1 MKYMILL
8 LVLAVAAQAQ
18 YPYYYG
24 AYAPNVYSGVIPSTY
39 TTYTAP
45 IPAAPVA
52 TRISAPA
59 VVTSYAAPIPVA
71 PAVTS
76 TQYHSQDELGQ
87 ASFGYAHPGQAAT
100 NYRDAFGNQVG
111 SYAYINPEG
120 KQVQV
125 SYVADSN
132 GFRVLSNDL
141 PVGPVAQEIV
151 ELESPVP
158 VEDTAE
164 VVEAKAI
171 HFKAIEDAK
180 NGVVAPLPVVE
191 AVELPQ
197 SVEDTPEVAAAKAEH
212 AAAYAAALAAA
223 NASPVEDSPIEV
235 AVETAPAVVE
245 DAPAEVAVEAVPSE
259 TVVEDAPVEIA
270 VVSAPAEAEL
280 PKPVEDTPEVAAAK
294 IEHAAAHAAALAAAE
309 ASPALERRRRQ
320 IPFYP
325 FPYFAA
331 SQRGADYAWRS
342 VDADKDGQPDVPA
355 VVSYVA
361 PVVPAMTY
369 TIPNTPFRYYN

>member
-1 MKYMILL
+1 
-8 LVLAVAAQAQ
+8 
-18 YPYYYG
+18 
-24 AYAPNVYSGVIPSTY
+24 
-39 TTYTAP
+39 
-45 IPAAPVA
+45 
-52 TRISAPA
+52 
-59 VVTSYAAPIPVA
+59 
-71 PAVTS
+71 
-76 TQYHSQDELGQ
+76 
-87 ASFGYAHPGQAAT
+87 
-100 NYRDAFGNQVG
+100 
-111 SYAYINPEG
+111 
-120 KQVQV
+120 
-125 SYVADSN
+125 
-132 GFRVLSNDL
+132 L
-141 PVGPVAQEIV
+141 PVGPVAQEV
-151 ELESPVP
+151 VALESPVP

-180 NGVVAPLPVVE
+180 NGIVAPLPVVE

-212 AAAYAAALAAA
+212 AAAHAAALAAA
-223 NASPVEDSPIEV
+223 NASPVED
-235 AVETAPAVVE
+235 T
-245 DAPAEVAVEAVPSE
+245 
-259 TVVEDAPVEIA
+259 
-270 VVSAPAEAEL
+270 
-280 PKPVEDTPEVAAAK
+280 
-294 IEHAAAHAAALAAAE
+294 
-309 ASPALERRRRQ
+309 ASPALERKRRQ